1 MWDQFLDRFMD
12 HFVEFRY
19 QIVTVERACQ
29 LASTQVSS
37 NSDAMDEMAPKLPK
51 YVFRRANGSYRY
63 KRNVPKHLQVLLGK
77 STLYRQ
83 LGNSY
88 QEAMQNLPWVHAR
101 IENLF
106 TSENEKSARTR
117 SLELIRG
124 ALGDEIADMVL
135 AGQVP
140 EYSAIE
146 DALNELGK
154 ELHRRKLPAEIVQQ
168 VYSGQL
174 QEDVVTLDGTLAK
187 YALTINLDRSNE
199 AAHLSQ
205 SH

>member
-1 MWDQFLDRFMD
+1 
-12 HFVEFRY
+12 
-19 QIVTVERACQ
+19 
-29 LASTQVSS
+29 
-37 NSDAMDEMAPKLPK
+37 MDEMPPKLPK

-101 IENLF
+101 IESLF
-106 TSENEKSARTR
+106 TAETEKSARTR
-117 SLELIRG
+117 SIELIRG
-124 ALGDEIADMVL
+124 ALGDEIADMVM

-140 EYSAIE
+140 SYSDVEYL
-146 DALNELGK
+146 LNDLGR
-154 ELHRRKLPAEIVQQ
+154 ELHKRRLPREIVQQ

-174 QEDVVTLDGTLAK
+174 QEDIITLAENK
-187 YALTINLDRSNE
+187 TTIDGNMTTMVRGNDLE
-199 AAHLSQ
+199 
-205 SH
+205 